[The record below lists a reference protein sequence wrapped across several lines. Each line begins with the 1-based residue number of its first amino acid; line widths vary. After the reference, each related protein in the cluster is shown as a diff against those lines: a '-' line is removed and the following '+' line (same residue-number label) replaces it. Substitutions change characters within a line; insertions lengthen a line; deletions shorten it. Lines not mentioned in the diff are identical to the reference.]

1 MPIKLNPS
9 HTVLSHGL
17 YRGILPQYQGIFTL
31 LLVYLKLHFS
41 MTPKL
46 FFSDYGEKPPK
57 VIITGRTYDSVTLS
71 FDHFAPEEYNHG
83 YVAMV
88 RITFIRNNQCGR
100 NCLVLLELG
109 INITLNM

>member
-1 MPIKLNPS
+1 MG
-9 HTVLSHGL
+9 HTKV
-17 YRGILPQYQGIFTL
+17 YQYQGIVAL
-31 LLVYLKLHFS
+31 YLVYLRTSFFND
-41 MTPKL
+41 PKT